1 MQAKLKQK
9 IEDKTRAFNR
19 ALDELHNDQ
28 GSRENVAESV
38 LELINVIWPNPAQG
52 GHDSTNFRQIMR
64 YVSNLLRSGDEDQ
77 LLSSRSIPSPTYKS
91 VDMPSPAYPPLMER
105 GGAEHTTARA
115 KSPLDRVDGLQT
127 GHVETDF
134 LNMAISPTDLAA
146 IFPEDFYGNM
156 LIDNLN
162 LASQNSQSQGF
173 GTLMAMADNME
184 NSNLDQLTPE
194 DDLSLLSQLTPQLE
208 ISMSMDL
215 QPYTSPEFW
224 EAWLAELV
232 PMACPDSPAGLGA
245 PIANLSNEISQ
256 SWNGPFPVTPNLHD
270 HLNKSEVSAGLS
282 DSSAPT
288 STKTAANVND
298 IATGLEDNNSEPEM
312 IEQISRLDSF
322 RAA

>member
-1 MQAKLKQK
+1 
-9 IEDKTRAFNR
+9 
-19 ALDELHNDQ
+19 
-28 GSRENVAESV
+28 
-38 LELINVIWPNPAQG
+38 
-52 GHDSTNFRQIMR
+52 MR
-64 YVSNLLRSGDEDQ
+64 YVSNLLRPGDEDE

-91 VDMPSPAYPPLMER
+91 VDMPSPAYPPLMKR
-105 GGAEHTTARA
+105 GGAEHTSVRA
-115 KSPLDRVDGLQT
+115 KSPLGRVDGLQT
-127 GHVETDF
+127 GQVETDF

-162 LASQNSQSQGF
+162 LASQNSQPQGF
-173 GTLMAMADNME
+173 GTLIAMANNME
-184 NSNLDQLTPE
+184 NSGLDQLTPE

-245 PIANLSNEISQ
+245 PIANLSNEIFQ

-282 DSSAPT
+282 ASSVPT
-288 STKTAANVND
+288 STKTAANVDD
-298 IATGLEDNNSEPEM
+298 IATGLEDNNSEPEI
-312 IEQISRLDSF
+312 IEQMSRLDSF

>member
-1 MQAKLKQK
+1 MQAELKQK
-9 IEDKTRAFNR
+9 IEDKPRALNR
-19 ALDELHNDQ
+19 AMDELHNDQ
-28 GSRENVAESV
+28 GSRVNVAESV
-38 LELINVIWPNPAQG
+38 LELINVVWPNPAQG
-52 GHDSTNFRQIMR
+52 GHDSTNFRQVMR

-91 VDMPSPAYPPLMER
+91 VDMPSPAYPPFMER

-115 KSPLDRVDGLQT
+115 KSPLDRVD
-127 GHVETDF
+127 
-134 LNMAISPTDLAA
+134 
-146 IFPEDFYGNM
+146 DFYGNM

-162 LASQNSQSQGF
+162 LTSQSFQSQGF

-208 ISMSMDL
+208 VSMSMDL

-256 SWNGPFPVTPNLHD
+256 SWHGPFPVTPNLHD
-270 HLNKSEVSAGLS
+270 HLNKREVSAGLS
-282 DSSAPT
+282 DSGDPI

-298 IATGLEDNNSEPEM
+298 IATGLKDNNSEPEM